1 MGNQPQINICIATF
15 KNIYNPL
22 SQEEL
27 EGGYVSYLVTRCF
40 YYFICSL
47 LFFFKS
53 VNLLCVNPPKSH

>member
-27 EGGYVSYLVTRCF
+27 KGG
-40 YYFICSL
+40 
-47 LFFFKS
+47 
-53 VNLLCVNPPKSH
+53 